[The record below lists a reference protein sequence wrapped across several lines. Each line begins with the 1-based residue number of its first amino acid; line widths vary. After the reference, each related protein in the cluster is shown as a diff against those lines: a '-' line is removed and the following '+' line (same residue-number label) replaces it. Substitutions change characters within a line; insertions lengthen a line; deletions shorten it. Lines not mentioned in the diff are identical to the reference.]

1 MTVTGADISLS
12 EINEF
17 STTYRRKESLL
28 VGFSTSDE
36 YSEETI
42 QSGRTVTRTQGQGDA
57 FSGETLLDRFQQ
69 GQNLNALPDTQTE
82 YLSSLRDFQADF
94 ETN

>member
-12 EINEF
+12 ETNEF

-42 QSGRTVTRTQGQGDA
+42 QSGRTVTRT
-57 FSGETLLDRFQQ
+57 
-69 GQNLNALPDTQTE
+69 
-82 YLSSLRDFQADF
+82 
-94 ETN
+94 